1 MDFTKTKDFF
11 VGIDSDGTVFDSM
24 TLKHTFSFIPV
35 AIKVFG
41 LEEYKDEF
49 TKEAEKI
56 NLYSLT
62 RGVNRFPALLMTFD
76 KINVPFDTT
85 DFKNYINSGYPFSNN
100 GLKDYILKNPS
111 PFLDKVLEWSCEG
124 DKLFEKL
131 CEDIKPFENV
141 KKTIT
146 KMKEKADI
154 MVVSAASSKGLEKD
168 WTKADLASDVSFIL
182 GQEYGK
188 KDSQLAFAK
197 ERGYKKENM
206 LMIGDAPGD
215 YEAAKKNGC
224 MFYPIIPSKEIMCWQ
239 MLGEKYLDLFFD
251 GKYDENIQN
260 ELYSNFIN
268 FLKGDSV
275 KW

>member
-11 VGIDSDGTVFDSM
+11 IGIDSDGTVFDSM

-85 DFKNYINSGYPFSNN
+85 DFENYVNSDFPFSNK
-100 GLKDYILKNPS
+100 GLEDYILKNPS
-111 PFLDKVLEWSCEG
+111 CFLDKVLKWSYAG

-168 WTKADLASDVSFIL
+168 WAGANLAMDVSFIA
-182 GQEYGK
+182 GQEFGK
-188 KDSQLAFAK
+188 KGEQLLFAK
-197 ERGYKKENM
+197 EKGYDEKNM

-215 YEAAKKNGC
+215 KEAAKMAGA
-224 MFYPIIPSKEIMCWQ
+224 MFYPIIPGKENESWQ
-239 MLGEKYLDLFFD
+239 MLNEKYLDLFFD

-260 ELYSNFIN
+260 ELYSDFIN